1 MRFCA
6 VINYQ
11 PYLIYQANK
20 EKRESFNDRVTEFT
34 DISSCQSFAR
44 TINKE
49 KQFIGEQA
57 EALCSQINPSQISPN

>member
-1 MRFCA
+1 MLSL
-6 VINYQ
+6 IYQ

-34 DISSCQSFAR
+34 DIRSCQSFAR

-57 EALCSQINPSQISPN
+57 EALCSSQINTSQIPPN